1 MLKISAI
8 AISNFASLLLGYL
21 KKSSQYLQRISF
33 VDLIVHIS
41 GKVFSNIMCFKKCY
55 IDPITK
61 KENMGLIFLSI
72 VLDAGNS
79 CTVSKGIKKKKKKN
93 WPTVIIIAL
102 KICSIF
108 DYCFYFTPAVFILC
122 SSENALAACTSPSSR
137 PVNNIF
143 QLPGVIRT
151 QRQC

>member
-33 VDLIVHIS
+33 VDLIIHIS

-79 CTVSKGIKKKKKKN
+79 SSFKRDKKKN

-122 SSENALAACTSPSSR
+122 SSENALAACTSTSSR

>member
-33 VDLIVHIS
+33 VDLIIHIS
-41 GKVFSNIMCFKKCY
+41 RKVFSNIMCFKKCY

-79 CTVSKGIKKKKKKN
+79 SSFKRDKKKTG
-93 WPTVIIIAL
+93 P
-102 KICSIF
+102 
-108 DYCFYFTPAVFILC
+108 
-122 SSENALAACTSPSSR
+122 
-137 PVNNIF
+137 
-143 QLPGVIRT
+143 Q
-151 QRQC
+151 